1 MQNEEKNKFNINFLN
16 PACFLSQYWYIN
28 EGQMQGKAIMTTTL
42 IKSPVIKPLN
52 LPTIIHLPNGLTVI
66 AEQIPVDAVNLS
78 LWLNVGSAQES
89 DAINGMAH
97 FLEHMIFK
105 GTPRLA
111 PGEFERLIEQRGAVT
126 NAATSQEYTHYYIAS
141 APQDFAE
148 LAPWLLEIVFNASL
162 PADAFDKE
170 KLVVLEEIRRSEDNP
185 GQRSYRHSMEMAFAQ
200 MPYRRPVL
208 GPADVVSQLTV
219 QQMRSFHQQWYQ
231 PQTMTAVAVGNLPV
245 EELIAIVS
253 NAFTQAMSHRVN
265 TVNTSSLMPA
275 VHPTFTSEIPFTG
288 IVRSEFVDETL
299 QQARLIMVWRV
310 PGLHNLE
317 ETVTLDVLA
326 TILGQGR
333 TSRLFQDLREKSGL
347 VNGISASNLSYGQQ
361 GIFYISARCPV
372 ENLPAVEGAIAQHIR
387 DLQQAGVKETEVTRL
402 RRLVANRFIFANETP
417 SDRANLYGYYQ
428 SMLGDL
434 APALTYPQRIQA
446 VDQSDVQAAAQK
458 YLSAEAY
465 GIVTIKP
472 KNT

>member
-1 MQNEEKNKFNINFLN
+1 
-16 PACFLSQYWYIN
+16 
-28 EGQMQGKAIMTTTL
+28 MQGEAIMTTTL

-52 LPTIIHLPNGLTVI
+52 LPTIIHLPDGLTVI

-141 APQDFAE
+141 APQDFGQ
-148 LAPWLLEIVFNASL
+148 LAPLLLEIVLNPSL

-185 GQRSYRHSMEMAFAQ
+185 GQRSHRHSMEMAFAQ

-219 QQMRSFHQQWYQ
+219 QQMREFHQQWYQ

-253 NAFTQAMSHRVN
+253 DAYTQAMSHRVN
-265 TVNTSSLMPA
+265 NVNNINTVNPVNPVNPVNTPPLISA
-275 VHPTFTSEIPFTG
+275 TRPTFTSEIPFTE

-310 PGLHNLE
+310 PGLPNLE

-333 TSRLFQDLREKSGL
+333 TSRLFQDLRETSGL

-372 ENLPAVEGAIAQHIR
+372 ENLSAVEGAIAQHIR
-387 DLQQAGVKETEVTRL
+387 EIQQAGVKETEVTRL

-446 VDQSDVQAAAQK
+446 VDQSDVQVAAQK

-465 GIVTIKP
+465 GIVTIAP
-472 KNT
+472 KVS

>member
-1 MQNEEKNKFNINFLN
+1 
-16 PACFLSQYWYIN
+16 
-28 EGQMQGKAIMTTTL
+28 MQGEAIMTTTL

-52 LPTIIHLPNGLTVI
+52 LPTIIHLPDGLTVI

-89 DAINGMAH
+89 DEINGMAH

-141 APQDFAE
+141 APQDFAQ
-148 LAPWLLEIVFNASL
+148 LAPLLLEIVLNPSL
-162 PADAFDKE
+162 PVDAFDKE

-185 GQRSYRHSMEMAFAQ
+185 GQRSYRHSMEMAFAH

-219 QQMRSFHQQWYQ
+219 QQMRQFHQQWYQ

-253 NAFTQAMSHRVN
+253 DAYTQAMSHRVN
-265 TVNTSSLMPA
+265 TDNTDNIGNTPPLMPT
-275 VHPTFTSEIPFTG
+275 VHPTFTCETPFTE
-288 IVRSEFVDETL
+288 IVRSDFVDETL
-299 QQARLIMVWRV
+299 QQARLMMIWRV
-310 PGLHNLE
+310 PGLQKLE

-333 TSRLFQDLREKSGL
+333 TSRLFQDLRETSSL

-372 ENLPAVEGAIAQHIR
+372 ENLSAVEGAIAQHIR
-387 DLQQAGVKETEVTRL
+387 DLQQLGVKETEVTRL

-434 APALTYPQRIQA
+434 APALTYPTRIQA
-446 VDQSDVQAAAQK
+446 VDQSDVQASAQK

-465 GIVTIKP
+465 GIVTIRP
-472 KNT
+472 KTT

>member
-1 MQNEEKNKFNINFLN
+1 
-16 PACFLSQYWYIN
+16 
-28 EGQMQGKAIMTTTL
+28 MTTTL
-42 IKSPVIKPLN
+42 IKSPVVKPLN
-52 LPTIIHLPNGLTVI
+52 LPTIIHLPDGLTVI
-66 AEQIPVDAVNLS
+66 AEQIPIDAVNLS
-78 LWLNVGSAQES
+78 LWLNVGSAQEP
-89 DAINGMAH
+89 DTINGMAH

-105 GTPRLA
+105 GTPRLT

-141 APQDFAE
+141 APQDFAQ
-148 LAPWLLEIVFNASL
+148 LAPLLLEIVFNPSL

-185 GQRSYRHSMEMAFAQ
+185 GQRSYRYSMEMAFAH

-219 QQMRSFHQQWYQ
+219 EQMREFHQKWYQ

-265 TVNTSSLMPA
+265 SLKTTVEPA
-275 VHPTFTSEIPFTG
+275 VHNTFTSEIPFTE
-288 IVRSEFVDETL
+288 IVRSECVDETL

-310 PGLHNLE
+310 PGLNNLG
-317 ETVTLDVLA
+317 ETATLDVLA

-333 TSRLFQDLREKSGL
+333 TSRLFQDLREKRGL

-372 ENLPAVEGAIAQHIR
+372 ENLSAVEGAIAQHIR
-387 DLQQAGVKETEVTRL
+387 DLQQTGVKETEVTRL

-434 APALTYPQRIQA
+434 APALTYPVRIQA
-446 VDQSDVQAAAQK
+446 VNQCDVQAAAQK

-465 GIVTIKP
+465 GIVTVKP
-472 KNT
+472 KNI

>member
-1 MQNEEKNKFNINFLN
+1 
-16 PACFLSQYWYIN
+16 
-28 EGQMQGKAIMTTTL
+28 MQGEAIMTTTL

-141 APQDFAE
+141 APQDFAQ
-148 LAPWLLEIVFNASL
+148 LAPLLLEIVLNPSL
-162 PADAFDKE
+162 PADAFEKE

-185 GQRSYRHSMEMAFAQ
+185 GQRSHRHSMEMAFAH

-253 NAFTQAMSHRVN
+253 DAYTQAMSHRVN
-265 TVNTSSLMPA
+265 TANTVNTPPPI
-275 VHPTFTSEIPFTG
+275 PTVRPTLTSEIPFTE

-299 QQARLIMVWRV
+299 QQARLIMIWRV
-310 PGLHNLE
+310 PGLPNLE

-333 TSRLFQDLREKSGL
+333 TSRLFQDLRETSGL

-372 ENLPAVEGAIAQHIR
+372 ENLSAVEGAIAQHIR
-387 DLQQAGVKETEVTRL
+387 DIQQAGVKETEVTRL

-434 APALTYPQRIQA
+434 APALTYPARIQA